1 MGREAAEVDQGIVQD
16 RLGHF
21 QTVGP
26 RGSYEDYEA
35 CYSRQDIASTI
46 VDIPA
51 EGSWEL
57 EPVITDSVDPGQS
70 AFDKA
75 WVELN
80 SRVGV
85 IQTLVKADK
94 LAGIGCYGV
103 VLLGFSD
110 GAELSQSITLNKNND
125 LLFLRPVSEGDA
137 IIKKLETDTTDP
149 RYGLPLYYEINLGGS
164 TTKSTNVR
172 VHWSRVIHIAE
183 GALKDEIYG
192 TPRLKKVLNRL
203 LDLER
208 VAGGSSEMFWQGAF
222 PGFGIIADADAEFD
236 SDAKEDIEDE
246 LEEYV
251 HGLKRYLKLQGVKLE
266 SLTPQ
271 VESPKDH
278 VDIQLTLIAAATR
291 IPKRILI
298 GSERGELASSQDE
311 RAWARYKDL
320 RRRKF
325 VEPRILRPFID
336 RCIEA
341 GVLPEPEGGEYRV
354 EWPEIMVLTEEDRAK
369 IGEKKANALAKYASA
384 PGADMVR

>member
-1 MGREAAEVDQGIVQD
+1 
-16 RLGHF
+16 
-21 QTVGP
+21 
-26 RGSYEDYEA
+26 
-35 CYSRQDIASTI
+35 